1 MSNKSNLPPKPSAM
15 MEAFAKMTEQQ
26 RDYVFLNTK
35 GRIPG
40 VEIAYRAAKNIEK
53 FVNYGKENDK

>member
-1 MSNKSNLPPKPSAM
+1 M
-15 MEAFAKMTEQQ
+15 MEAFVKMTPQE

-40 VEIAYRAAKNIEK
+40 VEIAYRASKRIDK
-53 FVNYGKENDK
+53 FKETAENC